1 MIDISIGTRMDKT
14 TPLKMDS
21 NVYSLP
27 ENRTTAG
34 RVVSIEVAPP
44 EAMGASFPKYLTMNG
59 AINSVSISLEMFATR
74 AITPSLSPANSEIK
88 TLDKL

>member
-1 MIDISIGTRMDKT
+1 MIDISTGTRMDKT
-14 TPLKMDS
+14 TPLKMDN

-27 ENRTTAG
+27 ENRATTG

-44 EAMGASFPKYLTMNG
+44 EAIGASFPKYFTMSG
-59 AINSVSISLEMFATR
+59 AINRVRISLEIFAMS

-88 TLDKL
+88 TLERL